1 MEFDSS
7 LGGMFLKIALFIL
20 VQGLVYV
27 ILTQSSTIFSKA
39 PRSYS
44 FKQARSI
51 SIRRLAAA
59 LADIPA
65 GSESPSPSSARG
77 FLRSFSR
84 KDSFFFGDNSS
95 SPPSGSFLRSLSR
108 SFSRKESIKNDH
120 SS

>member
-1 MEFDSS
+1 MEFESS
-7 LGGMFLKIALFIL
+7 LGGMLLKIGLFIL
-20 VQGLVYV
+20 VQALVYV

-65 GSESPSPSSARG
+65 GSDSPSSGRG
-77 FLRSFSR
+77 FFRSFSR

-108 SFSRKESIKNDH
+108 SFSRKESSKNDP

>member
-1 MEFDSS
+1 MEFESS
-7 LGGMFLKIALFIL
+7 LGGMLLKIGLFIL
-20 VQGLVYV
+20 VQALVYI

-65 GSESPSPSSARG
+65 GSDSPSSGRG
-77 FLRSFSR
+77 FFRSFSR
-84 KDSFFFGDNSS
+84 KDSFFGDNSS

-108 SFSRKESIKNDH
+108 SFSRKESSKNDP

>member
-7 LGGMFLKIALFIL
+7 LEGMFLKIALFIL
-20 VQGLVYV
+20 VQALVYV
-27 ILTQSSTIFSKA
+27 ILTQSSNIFSKT

-44 FKQARSI
+44 FKPARSI

-65 GSESPSPSSARG
+65 ASESPSSARG

-108 SFSRKESIKNDH
+108 SFSRKESPKNDH